1 MKNLGFLAYLIFV
14 VLLTLKGQIMAGESS
29 GESAKNTVAWFS
41 KPTLAMSVSV
51 SLSWLTQERETAS
64 VGPQFA
70 LVGIAGGASTPN
82 QSVESGIASSK
93 FGELFGSIFDDL
105 DQRKYGARSNPPS
118 VCSCLTVSK
127 NLKTLLFP
135 VLFFPFQSP

>member
-1 MKNLGFLAYLIFV
+1 MKNLGFLAYLVFV

-41 KPTLAMSVSV
+41 KPTLAMSASV

-70 LVGIAGGASTPN
+70 LVGIAGGASTP
-82 QSVESGIASSK
+82 QP
-93 FGELFGSIFDDL
+93 
-105 DQRKYGARSNPPS
+105 QCGAWHRQ
-118 VCSCLTVSK
+118 
-127 NLKTLLFP
+127 LKIWRTFW
-135 VLFFPFQSP
+135 FHF

>member
-1 MKNLGFLAYLIFV
+1 MKNLGFLAYLVFV

-41 KPTLAMSVSV
+41 KPTLAMSASV

-70 LVGIAGGASTPN
+70 LVGIAGGASTPP
-82 QSVESGIASSK
+82 QPQCGVWHR
-93 FGELFGSIFDDL
+93 
-105 DQRKYGARSNPPS
+105 Q
-118 VCSCLTVSK
+118 
-127 NLKTLLFP
+127 LKIWRTFW
-135 VLFFPFQSP
+135 FHF

>member
-1 MKNLGFLAYLIFV
+1 MKNLGFLAYLVFV

-41 KPTLAMSVSV
+41 KPTLAMSASV

-70 LVGIAGGASTPN
+70 LVGIAGGASTPPTTVW
-82 QSVESGIASSK
+82 SLASPA
-93 FGELFGSIFDDL
+93 
-105 DQRKYGARSNPPS
+105 Q
-118 VCSCLTVSK
+118 
-127 NLKTLLFP
+127 NLANFLI
-135 VLFFPFQSP
+135 PFLMI